1 MTDSPNQSV
10 LFNPARIGAVEVTN
24 RFIRSATCEF
34 MADDDG
40 FVTDR
45 LVSLLRGLAEGE
57 VGLIITGHAN
67 VRPDG
72 KASPRQ
78 AGVYDDGFIP
88 GLARIAE
95 AVHRFPSR
103 IFLQIAHAGRQTKVR
118 LSNGT
123 PIAPSPVYEPEF
135 DLTPRELTA
144 VEVREVMD
152 DFIRAARRAREAGF
166 DGVQLH
172 CAHGYLLSSFLS
184 PHTNRRTDDWGGT
197 TAKRALLAVEIV
209 AGIKAACGP
218 NFPVM
223 AKLNATDFLPGG
235 LQIEESLEIAGL
247 LERAGLDAVEISG
260 GMTEAG
266 RGSVWQG
273 LRAEEEEGY
282 FVEAAARFRK
292 ALGIPVAGL
301 GGNRTLARMEAVV
314 REGRADFISLSR
326 PLIREPRLV
335 ADFRLGRKAKSDCI
349 SCNKCFNPRGVSCGD
364 LRISR
369 HIPTKK

>member
-1 MTDSPNQSV
+1 MMESPAPSP
-10 LFNPARIGAVEVTN
+10 LFSPAKIGSMEAPN

-45 LVSLLRGLAEGE
+45 LIGLLGELAEGE
-57 VGLIITGHAN
+57 VGLIISGHAN

-78 AGVYDDGFIP
+78 TGAFDDRFIP

-103 IFLQIAHAGRQTKVR
+103 IFLQIAHAGRQTKPR
-118 LSNGT
+118 LIDGT
-123 PIAPSPVYEPEF
+123 PIAPSPVFEPEYK
-135 DLTPRELTA
+135 LTPRELAADEIPGIRT
-144 VEVREVMD
+144 
-152 DFIRAARRAREAGF
+152 DFVRAAARAKAAGF

-197 TAKRALLAVEIV
+197 TGRRARLAVEIV
-209 AGIKAACGP
+209 AGIKAACGRD
-218 NFPVM
+218 FPVM
-223 AKLNATDFLPGG
+223 AKLNATDFLAGG

-247 LERAGLDAVEISG
+247 LQAAGLDALEISG

-266 RGSVWQG
+266 QGSVWKG
-273 LRAEEEEGY
+273 LRAEEDEGY
-282 FVEAAARFRK
+282 FVEAASRFRR
-292 ALGIPVAGL
+292 ALSIPVAGL
-301 GGNRTLARMEAVV
+301 GGNRTRARMEAII
-314 REGRADFISLSR
+314 REGRADFVSLSR

-335 ADFRLGRKAKSDCI
+335 AEFRLGRKSRSACI

-364 LRISR
+364 LRISS
-369 HIPTKK
+369 HIPNSR